1 MRETI
6 GSFLLAHWP
15 WVLLWVAAVSVVA
28 FAMMGTDKR
37 RARRGD
43 WRIPEKSLFLAA
55 VLGGS
60 SGSILGM
67 AAFHH
72 KTRHWYFKV
81 GMPAILIAQ
90 IALVVWLLLP
100 PELL

>member
-6 GSFLLAHWP
+6 GTFLLAHWP
-15 WVLLWVAAVSVVA
+15 WALLWVAAVSVVA

-37 RARRGD
+37 RAKRGD

-55 VLGGS
+55 ILGGS
-60 SGSILGM
+60 PGSILGM

-100 PELL
+100 PELP